1 MPRTPAELAQHLQL
15 PNRNDLVG
23 KHTCAHT
30 AIHCAEHSIFLCPI
44 CLFCTCN
51 ACMSTA
57 KTNADILSGRKEVAM
72 DSSVEV
78 VRQPKT

>member
-23 KHTCAHT
+23 KHTRAHT

-44 CLFCTCN
+44 CLLCTCY
-51 ACMSTA
+51 ARMSTP

-72 DSSVEV
+72 ESSVEV